1 MTESTTATADSV
13 TATPTV
19 EGGSKNPEEKFGAVV
34 LTISN
39 SVLPMEK
46 LSPTPSSRDGMSQ
59 AVEDDLRNLGCDLI
73 QTAGKLLKLPQ
84 VAMATACVLFHR
96 YFYSKSFVK
105 NNMEQTA
112 MACVCLACK
121 IEEHPRR
128 PRDVINVFN
137 HIKQV
142 RNGTPIKPIVL
153 DEHYVS
159 LKKKV
164 IQQERKVLK
173 DLGFCVHIKHPH
185 KLIVMYLQLLQ
196 FSPSQGE
203 SNVSPASQKFLQMS
217 WNFMNDSLRT
227 DIFVRYQP
235 ETIACAC
242 IYLSARKLGIPLPRK
257 PSWYEVLNVE
267 EDDIKDCCYRIICL
281 YQRTRPVLEDL
292 EKIVAELKAKVDE
305 KRQQALGR
313 ARATGG
319 GATDSPSSQATSP
332 SVQEKSEGADK
343 TRDGDRSRS
352 RSLDRNRRKKKH
364 KQREKSNS
372 GSDRDRRV
380 KKDKKPR
387 RDRSWSRSPIRKE
400 RRGERSR
407 SRDRQYSSH
416 RDRSGQ
422 YVSHDKERRDKY
434 DKYQDKYKKG
444 ERIER
449 DNYRR

>member
-1 MTESTTATADSV
+1 MTESPAQTAESAGPAV
-13 TATPTV
+13 T
-19 EGGSKNPEEKFGAVV
+19 GGNQTEEKEKFGPVI

-39 SVLPMEK
+39 SVLPLEK
-46 LSPTPSSRDGMSQ
+46 LSPTPSSLDGMSQ

-84 VAMATACVLFHR
+84 VAMATGCVLFHR

-112 MACVCLACK
+112 MACVLLSCK

-128 PRDVINVFN
+128 PRCVINVFN

-185 KLIVMYLQLLQ
+185 KVLVMYLQLLG
-196 FSPSQGE
+196 SDKD
-203 SNVSPASQKFLQMS
+203 NKFVQMS

-235 ETIACAC
+235 ETVACAC
-242 IYLSARKLGIPLPRK
+242 IYLSARKLGIPLPKK
-257 PSWYEVLNVE
+257 PAWYEVLNVE

-305 KRQQALGR
+305 KRLQ
-313 ARATGG
+313 ARAKAGG
-319 GATDSPSSQATSP
+319 GNGATDSPSSQATSP
-332 SVQEKSEGADK
+332 VRQEKPETGDK
-343 TRDGDRSRS
+343 GRVEVERSRS
-352 RSLDRNRRKKKH
+352 RSGDRNRRKKKH
-364 KQREKSNS
+364 KQRERSNS
-372 GSDRDRRV
+372 GSDRDTR
-380 KKDKKPR
+380 DKKEKKTNR
-387 RDRSWSRSPIRKE
+387 RERSWSRSPLRKE
-400 RRGERSR
+400 RRER
-407 SRDRQYSSH
+407 QFSSH
-416 RDRSGQ
+416 RERSGQ
-422 YVSHDKERRDKY
+422 ERREKY

-449 DNYRR
+449 DHYRR

>member
-1 MTESTTATADSV
+1 MTESTGATGDA
-13 TATPTV
+13 ATPTV
-19 EGGSKNPEEKFGAVV
+19 DGARKNTEEKFGPVV

-46 LSPTPSSRDGMSQ
+46 LSPTPSSRDGMTQ

-112 MACVCLACK
+112 MGCVCLACK

-185 KLIVMYLQLLQ
+185 KLIVMYLQLLN
-196 FSPSQGE
+196 SDK
-203 SNVSPASQKFLQMS
+203 NKKFLQMS

-242 IYLSARKLGIPLPRK
+242 IYLSARKLGIPLPKK
-257 PSWYEVLNVE
+257 PSWYEVLSVE

-281 YQRTRPVLEDL
+281 YQRTRPVLEEL

-305 KRQQALGR
+305 KRLQAR
-313 ARATGG
+313 VKASGG
-319 GATDSPSSQATSP
+319 AGTGATDSPSSQATSP

-372 GSDRDRRV
+372 GSDRDRRE
-380 KKDKKPR
+380 KKDKKAR

-407 SRDRQYSSH
+407 SRDRPYSSH
-416 RDRSGQ
+416 SHSRDRAGQ
-422 YVSHDKERRDKY
+422 YLHEKERREKY
-434 DKYQDKYKKG
+434 DKYEDKYKKG